1 MVKTASRKRSKPG
14 IGPRGLFFL
23 LAAGVVLFVL
33 GRHIWPSLPV
43 PVRHAVRTT
52 ALFAFLAFFS
62 MNLVVFFNVWRRR

>member
-33 GRHIWPSLPV
+33 GRHIWPGVPG
-43 PVRHAVRTT
+43 PVRYTIRIT
-52 ALFAFLAFFS
+52 ALYAFLAFLS